1 MPTVPHPSDST
12 VKMRIVYL
20 TAALSLV
27 GFFLEVGPV
36 GGTFQLVTTGLRL
49 ELPMLGFLAYLALAA
64 SAAYGLHLT
73 EDEPTPKEDKQPPT
87 PIKAGGDGGEI
98 REYVRTRPE
107 LHQLRMF
114 FIALGGY
121 TVLKGITLALIWPQ
135 AAALNFVPLAAFE
148 FGLAYVGIGWFI
160 LMQFLRWYAMRR
172 RWVRLQNELLGV
184 DVPQIIA
191 VAIFLKPLFFFVT
204 ASMKGMLLAGPLYLM
219 SDLLHLC
226 VAAVAVILWFARPL
240 TLQRTIIN
248 LSVVGG
254 ITVLFTIGL
263 VVIEH
268 MLTA

>member
-1 MPTVPHPSDST
+1 MPTAPQPSDST
-12 VKMRIVYL
+12 VKLRIVYL

-36 GGTFQLVTTGLRL
+36 GGTFQLVTTGFRL
-49 ELPMLGFLAYLALAA
+49 ELSTLGFLAYLALAA
-64 SAAYGLHLT
+64 SAAYGLHLF
-73 EDEPTPKEDKQPPT
+73 EDEPTPREDKQPAT
-87 PIKAGGDGGEI
+87 PLKAGGDGGEI

-107 LHQLRMF
+107 MHQLRMF

-121 TVLKGITLALIWPQ
+121 TVLKGLTLALIWPQ
-135 AAALNFVPLAAFE
+135 AASLNVVPLAAFE

-172 RWVRLQNELLGV
+172 RWIRLQDELLGV

-191 VAIFLKPLFFFVT
+191 VAILLKPLFFFVT
-204 ASMKGMLLAGPLYLM
+204 ASMKGQLLAGPLYLM

-226 VAAVAVILWFARPL
+226 VVAVAVLLWFARPYTMRR
-240 TLQRTIIN
+240 TLAG
-248 LSVVGG
+248 LSATGG
-254 ITVLFTIGL
+254 IITLLTIGL